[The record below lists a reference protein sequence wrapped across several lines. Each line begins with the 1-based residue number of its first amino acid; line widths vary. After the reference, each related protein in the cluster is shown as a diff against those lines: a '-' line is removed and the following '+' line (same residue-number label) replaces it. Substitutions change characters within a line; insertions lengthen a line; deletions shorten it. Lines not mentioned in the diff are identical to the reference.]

1 MINEFKVY
9 SSCLEQ
15 EIARSVIMENVEAKV
30 MGLRGLH
37 DIGVSIAID
46 NFGTGHSSLA
56 YLKRFPMKKLKIYK
70 SFVSDVMDD
79 AAIAQISIN
88 LVKQLNL
95 GVIAV
100 GVETVQ
106 RFVFLRENG
115 CDVVQGYHFNPPID
129 AMSFID

>member
-1 MINEFKVY
+1 
-9 SSCLEQ
+9 
-15 EIARSVIMENVEAKV
+15 MENVEAKV

-56 YLKRFPMKKLKIYK
+56 YLKRFSMDKLKIYK

>member
-1 MINEFKVY
+1 MK
-9 SSCLEQ
+9 
-15 EIARSVIMENVEAKV
+15 NVEATV

-37 DIGVSIAID
+37 DIGVSITVVK
-46 NFGTGHSSLA
+46 FGTGHSSLA
-56 YLKRFPMKKLKIYK
+56 YLKRFSMDKLKIYE
-70 SFVSDVMDD
+70 SFVSDAKDD

-100 GVETVQ
+100 GGETVQ

-115 CDVVQGYHFNPPID
+115 CDVVQGYHFNPLID

>member
-1 MINEFKVY
+1 MIMK
-9 SSCLEQ
+9 
-15 EIARSVIMENVEAKV
+15 NVQATV

-56 YLKRFPMKKLKIYK
+56 YLKRLPMVKLKIYK
-70 SFVSDVMDD
+70 SFVSDFMDD

-106 RFVFLRENG
+106 QFVFL
-115 CDVVQGYHFNPPID
+115 
-129 AMSFID
+129 